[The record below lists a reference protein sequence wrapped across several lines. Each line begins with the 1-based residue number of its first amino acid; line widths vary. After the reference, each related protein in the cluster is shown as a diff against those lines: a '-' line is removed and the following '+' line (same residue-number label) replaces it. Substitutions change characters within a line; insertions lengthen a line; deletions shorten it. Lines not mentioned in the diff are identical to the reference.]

1 MSLKLWMIPMKGKG
15 HERTALN
22 RALGSHTDLSFPLTT
37 DAGDNALLFEY
48 EGCSTDTASGQEGLY

>member
-1 MSLKLWMIPMKGKG
+1 MKEKG

-37 DAGDNALLFEY
+37 DAGDNALLIEY